1 MLISSRSFA
10 EYLAMFGL
18 TSAELAGRVVVDVA
32 AGGADFTAGAAAAG
46 ARAIAVDTSY
56 ALGPAAL
63 AQQLDANVD
72 VGLTIV
78 DHHPGRFTWRWYG
91 DRGRRDE
98 MRHLAAARFLTSLRQ
113 APGRYVAGELPR
125 LPLHDGSA
133 DLVLC
138 SHLLFTW
145 SDVLDLDWH
154 RDAILELAR
163 VGTEV
168 RVFPLVVQGTGADVE
183 WLPELCDE
191 LRSAG
196 LTVGQRQV
204 PYEFQVGGNQM
215 LVVTAPGLSGA
226 G

>member
-1 MLISSRSFA
+1 VLISSRSFE
-10 EYLAMFGL
+10 EYLAMFEL
-18 TSAELAGRVVVDVA
+18 TKARLAGRVVVDVA

-56 ALGPAAL
+56 SLGSAAL

-78 DHHPGRFTWRWYG
+78 DHHPDRFTWRWYG
-91 DRGRRDE
+91 DRAGRDE
-98 MRHLAAARFLTSLRQ
+98 LRRRAAARFLTSLRQ
-113 APGRYVAGELPR
+113 SPGHYVAGTLPR
-125 LPLHDGSA
+125 LPLHDGAA

-145 SDVLDLDWH
+145 SDVLDLSWH
-154 RDAILELAR
+154 REALIELAR
-163 VGTEV
+163 IGAEV
-168 RVFPLVVQGTGADVE
+168 RVFPLVVQGTGEAVA

-196 LTVGQRQV
+196 LTAAQRQV
-204 PYEFQVGGNQM
+204 PYEFQVGADRM
-215 LVVTAPGLSGA
+215 LVVSQRRI
-226 G
+226 